1 MPIRTPSRWSRFLS
15 GHQKAEGPSRLPRRA
30 DTLGLISFTSPWAF
44 KPSRRLSPWPFRQSQ
59 PFPRSVTRAQNV
71 SGVVCDETGEGVR
84 KPMATILLIDDE
96 ESVRSLFQVALERAG
111 YRVLTAENGKQG
123 LCLLEHQEVDLI
135 FVDIFMPEMDGLE
148 LIPLLRKMRPA
159 SKIMAIT
166 GGSGRS
172 NYLDMAKH
180 LGADDTLMKPFSLQ
194 ELLDAVSSQLK

>member
-1 MPIRTPSRWSRFLS
+1 MTTILVIDDQESIRT
-15 GHQKAEGPSRLPRRA
+15 
-30 DTLGLISFTSPWAF
+30 I
-44 KPSRRLSPWPFRQSQ
+44 
-59 PFPRSVTRAQNV
+59 
-71 SGVVCDETGEGVR
+71 
-84 KPMATILLIDDE
+84 
-96 ESVRSLFQVALERAG
+96 FQLALEQAG
-111 YRVLTAENGKQG
+111 YRVLTAEHGKHG
-123 LCLLEHQEVDLI
+123 LRLLEQQDVDLI
-135 FVDIFMPEMDGLE
+135 LVDIFMPEMDGLE